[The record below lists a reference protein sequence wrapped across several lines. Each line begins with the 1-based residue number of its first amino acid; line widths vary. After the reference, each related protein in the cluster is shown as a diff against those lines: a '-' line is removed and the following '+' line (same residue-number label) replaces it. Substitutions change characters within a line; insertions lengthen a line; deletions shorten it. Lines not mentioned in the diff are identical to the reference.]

1 MSLRSTQKISEKGKV
16 TILITNDDGI
26 HARGLRA
33 IIAVAREWADVW
45 VVAPE
50 RPQNAVGR
58 ALTLHKPLRLTEI
71 RKQIYAVNGTPADCV
86 TLGIE
91 KLLQGETVTM
101 VISGINDGLNIG
113 DDVTNSGTV
122 SGAIEAVLH
131 GVPAIA
137 VSQEGQENASYRRA
151 AAIFTSRIAQRVLA
165 EGLPE
170 ETMLNVNVPARS
182 LRKISGVKVT
192 SLGRRRYLNPV
203 VERIDPQGRKYYW
216 IAGERLTWQRQKWSD
231 FEAVSQGMV
240 SITPLHVDLTDYR
253 LIKALEPWESMLI
266 DLKPAEAR
274 RQSQKKSESAL

>member
-1 MSLRSTQKISEKGKV
+1 MVVTKKTSVKEKIK
-16 TILITNDDGI
+16 ILVTNDDGV
-26 HARGLRA
+26 HASGIRA
-33 IIAVAREWADVW
+33 VIAVVKKWADVW

-58 ALTLHKPLRLTEI
+58 ALTLHKPLRLTEVQ
-71 RKQIYAVNGTPADCV
+71 KQIYAVNGTPADCV

-91 KLLQGETVTM
+91 KLLQGRTVAL

-131 GVPAIA
+131 GVPAVA
-137 VSQEGQENASYRRA
+137 VSQEGQQNATYRRA
-151 AAIFTSRIAQRVLA
+151 AAIFASRIAQRILA

-170 ETMLNVNVPARS
+170 ETILNVNVPARS
-182 LRKISGVKVT
+182 LQKIVGVKVT

-216 IAGERLTWQRQKWSD
+216 IAGERMTWQRQKWSD

-253 LIKALEPWESMLI
+253 LIKVLEPWEAMLT
-266 DLKPAEAR
+266 DRKPMEAR
-274 RQSQKKSESAL
+274 RQNKKKRVFAL

>member
-1 MSLRSTQKISEKGKV
+1 MSEKGKV